1 MNSALQDFL
10 IYLKDVK
17 NASGNTIASYQQDLK
32 RLFGYLEKQ
41 NVTDTQK
48 INETILNSYILN
60 MEREGRS
67 PATVS
72 RHLASIK
79 AFILYLIKRG
89 ILHEDPTERMHNPKV
104 EKKAP
109 VTLTLDE
116 IKRLFEEPDVSG
128 YKGIRDKAMLELLY
142 ATGIRVSE
150 LVSLQISDV
159 NIKNKYVTIRNIKN
173 ERVIPFGSMAKQAL
187 ETYLLQARDKF
198 VDKAESDMLFTNLN
212 GEKMS
217 RQGFWKII
225 KSYGKEAGITKEIT
239 PQILRHSFAVH
250 MMENGADLQS
260 VGELLGHIDVTS
272 TQVYMQGRQKKL
284 REVYVEAHP
293 RA

>member
-41 NVTDTQK
+41 SVTDTQK

-217 RQGFWKII
+217 RQGFWKIM

>member
-48 INETILNSYILN
+48 ISETILNSYILN

-109 VTLTLDE
+109 VALTLDE
-116 IKRLFEEPDVSG
+116 IKRLFEEPDVSS

-217 RQGFWKII
+217 RQGFWKIM

>member
-48 INETILNSYILN
+48 ISETILNSYILN

-109 VTLTLDE
+109 VALTLDE
-116 IKRLFEEPDVSG
+116 IKRLFEEPDVSS

-217 RQGFWKII
+217 RQGFWKIM

-284 REVYVEAHP
+284 REVYIEAHP

>member
-217 RQGFWKII
+217 RQGFWKIM